1 LLKIALA
8 SSYTT
13 NIATSTL
20 VFIAQY
26 LLSSDLHFA
35 TMPRKQFIADLQ
47 KALSGVRPPGINN
60 IKAGGDD
67 GQFEFGFASSQEGAT
82 VAIPITA
89 IIPDVSDYPG
99 SHEYI
104 IFCSDDNA
112 PSHIGEALQNI
123 RNTSRKTVFELID
136 VVSASLTAL
145 ALPSED
151 SDGDHIMGES
161 QEDLSDESEDED
173 AEDVYGDD
181 DSAFDYGDQL
191 QIRLP
196 ATAHLATTLPQD
208 DASRKSDKSFRDR
221 IRSDLSTAKGAGF
234 KVGHLGSL
242 MNGCSSFVS
251 VSIRMSKLGISD
263 EAMQAWK
270 VDPSEYLILL
280 IQYPNGYKT
289 GEQLQAYDSLRL
301 TPNIGM
307 QVFAGKRYKP
317 TLKEAIS
324 AFTTAREER
333 TSPTGKQD
341 GDDAAEES
349 SIQNTFISKSLS
361 MLLEKNLIPILRFRS
376 QRMDWTGAEAWYNQM
391 QRASSTDDA
400 NMIPARSFGP
410 EVVSNSHPEIM
421 RADHYHQ
428 KKQSQHSFPL
438 LAMQFTLRH
447 FVRCTE
453 FCLIC
458 HDKLDSELEA
468 IKPYV
473 CERPLCLFQYMSL
486 GFGPSIEHEIISQPY
501 VVDLLISF
509 CYASARFEKLKEFPD
524 GLNLMVPPS
533 KSHQDMQHSAS
544 PRPEPYEVGYDGNR
558 NEVMFFETNMPTGG
572 CPVSRGQWIVLRG
585 RQGTLGEGVEEIHC
599 RVRDSSCYPTINVD
613 EPVVVTL
620 NADGG
625 ITGGTIVA
633 NSTTASPATPLSTPK
648 WTPATLMKY
657 SQEFSLLG
665 SNREKCDA
673 ICRLLDTLPSVNEMR
688 EYLSQ
693 NHPTDLKNWVA
704 RLPRDAISVLRWI
717 IASNRSCIMQVDN
730 QESGKNNS
738 HNEERLHGM
747 DNYMQFRFAMGAP
760 DKESRFV
767 SEVRKTTERL
777 SLRHPTIFAWHG
789 SPLHNW
795 HMIIRE
801 GLHFKNTDHGRAYGH
816 GVYHAKDSTTSS
828 GYSGRSYLTTPGNGG
843 WTKSVLRIVSA
854 LALNEIVNAPDE
866 FVSQNPFY
874 VVAQLDWIQ
883 TRYLLVQC
891 SPIEEGVISKSGV
904 KPQLAHSQDPQ
915 HTPRGE
921 KNENIIIPASAI
933 KSGRPSEA
941 KIAEKRRSTSGSASG
956 ANKRLKDAQGDS
968 IATAIDLDSD
978 DTSSVVTDDEDLELL
993 RPEVEPKADVVTK
1006 GKSKFN
1012 APANSTTD
1020 FVPGTLDFSDLP
1032 VMPVPTY
1039 ATSAT
1044 TKRLLSELS
1053 TLAKVQSSTPLA
1065 DLGWSIDTEKIENVY
1080 QWIVELHSFHTFSI
1094 NNAPLPLAQDMKAA
1108 NATSIVLEIR
1118 FGPDFPFSPP
1128 YIRVIS
1134 PRFLPFTQGG
1144 GGHIVIGGAMCMELL
1159 TNTGWSSVMS
1169 IESVLMQVRMAIAS
1183 EPFARLEAKG
1193 KTAATS
1199 KYGAAEAADGYLR
1212 ACASH
1217 GWKTP
1222 SGFREV
1228 AYGVGGQMSALA
1240 ELLL

>member
-1 LLKIALA
+1 
-8 SSYTT
+8 
-13 NIATSTL
+13 
-20 VFIAQY
+20 
-26 LLSSDLHFA
+26 
-35 TMPRKQFIADLQ
+35 MPRKQFIADLQ
-47 KALSGVRPPGINN
+47 KALSGVRPPGIDN

-67 GQFEFGFASSQEGAT
+67 GQFEFEFASSQEGTT
-82 VAIPITA
+82 VAFHITA
-89 IIPDVSDYPG
+89 LIPDVSDYPA

-104 IFCSDDNA
+104 IWGGEDA
-112 PSHIGEALQNI
+112 PSHVCEHLSNI

-136 VVSASLTAL
+136 IISASLTAL
-145 ALPSED
+145 FLPAED

-161 QEDLSDESEDED
+161 QEDLSDQSEDED
-173 AEDVYGDD
+173 ADEVYGDD

-196 ATAHLATTLPQD
+196 ATAHLPTTTPQD
-208 DASRKSDKSFRDR
+208 DASRKSDKSFRHR
-221 IRSDLSTAKGAGF
+221 IRSDLSAAKSAGF

-289 GEQLQAYDSLRL
+289 GKQLQAYDSLRL

-324 AFTTAREER
+324 AFTTARKER
-333 TSPTGKQD
+333 TSSTGKQD
-341 GDDAAEES
+341 ADDAAEES

-376 QRMDWTGAEAWYNQM
+376 QGMDWTGAEAWYNQM

-400 NMIPARSFGP
+400 IMIPARFFGP
-410 EVVSNSHPEIM
+410 EDVNDSHPDIM

-509 CYASARFEKLKEFPD
+509 CYASARSEKLKEFPD

-544 PRPEPYEVGYDGNR
+544 PRPEPYEAGYDGNR
-558 NEVMFFETNMPTGG
+558 NEVMFFETNMPAGG

-585 RQGTLGEGVEEIHC
+585 RGGTLGEGVEEIHC
-599 RVRDSSCYPTINVD
+599 RVRDSGCYPTIQVD
-613 EPVVVTL
+613 EPVVVTFK
-620 NADGG
+620 ADGG
-625 ITGGTIVA
+625 IAGGTNVA
-633 NSTTASPATPLSTPK
+633 DRTTARPATPVSTPK
-648 WTPATLMKY
+648 WTPVTLMKY
-657 SQEFSLLG
+657 SQDFSSLATT
-665 SNREKCDA
+665 REKCEA

-688 EYLSQ
+688 EYLSH
-693 NHPTDLKNWVA
+693 NHPTDLRNWVE

-738 HNEERLHGM
+738 HREERLHGM

-767 SEVRKTTERL
+767 SEVRKTAERL
-777 SLRHPTIFAWHG
+777 SLQHPTIFAWHG

-828 GYSGRSYLTTPGNGG
+828 GYSGRYMPGTGS
-843 WTKSVLRIVSA
+843 WTKSVLRVASA
-854 LALNEIVNAPDE
+854 LALNEIVNAPEE

-874 VVAQLDWIQ
+874 VVPQLDWIQ

-904 KPQLAHSQDPQ
+904 KPQKAHSQDPK

-921 KNENIIIPASAI
+921 KSENIIIPASAI
-933 KSGRPSEA
+933 KLGRPSEA
-941 KIAEKRRSTSGSASG
+941 KTADKRRSTSGVANG
-956 ANKRLKDAQGDS
+956 AKKRLKDAQGDS

-978 DTSSVVTDDEDLELL
+978 DDASSVVTDDEDLELL
-993 RPEVEPKADVVTK
+993 RPEVEPKVDVDHVVTK
-1006 GKSKFN
+1006 GKPKSN
-1012 APANSTTD
+1012 APAKSTTD
-1020 FVPGTLDFSDLP
+1020 FVPGTLDFSTLP
-1032 VMPVPTY
+1032 VMLMPTY

-1053 TLAKVQSSTPLA
+1053 TLAKVQNSTPLA

-1128 YIRVIS
+1128 YIRIIS

-1169 IESVLMQVRMAIAS
+1169 MESVLMQVRMAIAS
-1183 EPFARLEAKG
+1183 EPFARLESKG
-1193 KTAATS
+1193 KTAVTG
-1199 KYGAAEAADGYLR
+1199 KYSAAEAADGYIR

-1217 GWKTP
+1217 GWKVP
-1222 SGFREV
+1222 PGFKEV
-1228 AYGVGGQMSALA
+1228 AYSAA
-1240 ELLL
+1240 ERFNGPY

>member
-1 LLKIALA
+1 
-8 SSYTT
+8 
-13 NIATSTL
+13 
-20 VFIAQY
+20 
-26 LLSSDLHFA
+26 
-35 TMPRKQFIADLQ
+35 MPRKQFIADLQ

-60 IKAGGDD
+60 IKAGEDD
-67 GQFEFGFASSQEGAT
+67 GQFEFDFASSQEGTTLAT
-82 VAIPITA
+82 HITA
-89 IIPDVSDYPG
+89 MIPDVSDYPE
-99 SHEYI
+99 SHEYM
-104 IFCSDDNA
+104 IFCGDNTPSDVA
-112 PSHIGEALQNI
+112 EALQNI
-123 RNTSRKTVFELID
+123 RNTRRKTVFELID
-136 VVSASLTAL
+136 VISASLTAL
-145 ALPSED
+145 TLPSED
-151 SDGDHIMGES
+151 RDGDHIMGES

-173 AEDVYGDD
+173 ADDVYGDD
-181 DSAFDYGDQL
+181 DSAFDYGDQV

-196 ATAHLATTLPQD
+196 AQLPTTTTQD
-208 DASRKSDKSFRDR
+208 DVSRKSDKSFRDR
-221 IRSDLSTAKGAGF
+221 VRSDISAAKGAGF
-234 KVGHLGSL
+234 RVGHLGSL
-242 MNGCSSFVS
+242 MNGCSSFVT
-251 VSIRMSKLGISD
+251 VSIRMSKLGLSD

-270 VDPSEYLILL
+270 VDPSEYFILL

-289 GEQLQAYDSLRL
+289 AEQLQAYDSLRL

-317 TLKEAIS
+317 KLKEAIK
-324 AFTTAREER
+324 AFTTARQER
-333 TSPTGKQD
+333 NSSTGGGKKD
-341 GDDAAEES
+341 GDDAVEES

-361 MLLEKNLIPILRFRS
+361 MLLEKNLIPTLRFRS
-376 QRMDWTGAEAWYNQM
+376 QGMDWTGAEAWYNQM

-400 NMIPARSFGP
+400 NKIPARFFGP
-410 EVVSNSHPEIM
+410 EVVNKSHPEIL

-428 KKQSQHSFPL
+428 KKQSEHSFPL
-438 LAMQFTLRH
+438 LAMQFALRH

-486 GFGPSIEHEIISQPY
+486 GFGPSIEHEIIAQPY
-501 VVDLLISF
+501 VVDLLVSF
-509 CYASARFEKLKEFPD
+509 CYASAKSDKLKEFPD

-585 RQGTLGEGVEEIHC
+585 RQGTLGDGVEEIHC
-599 RVRDSSCYPTINVD
+599 RVRDPGCYPTILVD
-613 EPVVVTL
+613 EPVVVTFK
-620 NADGG
+620 ADGVNV
-625 ITGGTIVA
+625 GGTQVVERSIA
-633 NSTTASPATPLSTPK
+633 RPATPAPTPK
-648 WTPATLMKY
+648 WAPATLMKY
-657 SQEFSLLG
+657 SEEFSLLG
-665 SNREKCDA
+665 SNKEKCDA

-693 NHPTDLKNWVA
+693 NHPTELGKWVE

-738 HNEERLHGM
+738 HKEERLHGM
-747 DNYMQFRFAMGAP
+747 EGSMQFRFAMGAP

-777 SLRHPTIFAWHG
+777 SLQHPTIFAWHG

-816 GVYHAKDSTTSS
+816 GVYHAKEAATSM
-828 GYSGRSYLTTPGNGG
+828 GYSGRAYSYAPGSGS
-843 WTKSVLRIVSA
+843 WSKSVLRITSA
-854 LALNEIVNAPDE
+854 LALNEIVNAPEE
-866 FVSQNPFY
+866 FVSQNPYY
-874 VVAQLDWIQ
+874 VVPQLDWIQ

-891 SPIEEGVISKSGV
+891 SPIEEDIISKSGI
-904 KPQLAHSQDPQ
+904 KPQQMHPQDPK
-915 HTPRGE
+915 HTPRGD
-921 KNENIIIPASAI
+921 KGGSIIIPASAI
-933 KSGRPSEA
+933 KSGGRVSEA
-941 KIAEKRRSTSGSASG
+941 KTADKRRSTSGVSSG

-978 DTSSVVTDDEDLELL
+978 DASSVVTDDEDIELL
-993 RPEVEPKADVVTK
+993 RPEVEPKAGVVA
-1006 GKSKFN
+1006 KSKPKSN
-1012 APANSTTD
+1012 APAKSTTD
-1020 FVPGTLDFSDLP
+1020 FVPGTLDFSTLP

-1094 NNAPLPLAQDMKAA
+1094 NNAPLPLAQDMKTA
-1108 NATSIVLEIR
+1108 NTTSIVLEIR

-1128 YIRVIS
+1128 YIRVIG

-1159 TNTGWSSVMS
+1159 TNSGWSSVMS
-1169 IESVLMQVRMAIAS
+1169 MESVLMQVRMAIAS
-1183 EPFARLEAKG
+1183 EPFARLEGKG
-1193 KTAATS
+1193 KHAATG
-1199 KYGAAEAADGYLR
+1199 KYGAAEAAEGYIR

-1217 GWKTP
+1217 GWKVP
-1222 SGFREV
+1222 PGFKEV
-1228 AYGVGGQMSALA
+1228 AYGVGVPGGRMGAGA
-1240 ELLL
+1240 EL